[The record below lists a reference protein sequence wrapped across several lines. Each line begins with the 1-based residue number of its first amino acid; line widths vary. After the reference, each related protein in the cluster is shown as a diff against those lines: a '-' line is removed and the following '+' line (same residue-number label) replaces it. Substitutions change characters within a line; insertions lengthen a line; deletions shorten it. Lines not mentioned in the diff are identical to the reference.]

1 MTVEHVNTILPLLI
15 NCNIS
20 FYMSTIGMKSKEAEK
35 RDTPSV
41 ESKTSSY
48 LKPTKNEILKNKVA
62 QVYQKYIVEGVEKIP
77 PTQNEIAAELGIS
90 ILTFKS
96 HFKALYNKPFY
107 QVYMDKRME
116 YAAKLLLQGYRGNKV
131 SVMLGYGEK
140 SCIKFNKMFQKHFGT
155 TPKMY
160 QIMYLKK

>member
-1 MTVEHVNTILPLLI
+1 MTVEHVNTILPLLL
-15 NCNIS
+15 NCNIP

-41 ESKTSSY
+41 ESKTSPY
-48 LKPTKNEILKNKVA
+48 LKPTKNETLKSKVA

-131 SVMLGYGEK
+131 SAMLGYGEK

-155 TPKMY
+155 TPKRY
-160 QIMYLKK
+160 QITHLKK